1 MGLKGV
7 LYHESCEG
15 DSIMFRH
22 IGSCEGSCF
31 QLQMYGMRLT
41 VVARSPTISH
51 LH

>member
-15 DSIMFRH
+15 DPIISRYL
-22 IGSCEGSCF
+22 GSREGSCS

-41 VVARSPTISH
+41 VVA
-51 LH
+51 

>member
-7 LYHESCEG
+7 LYHESCES
-15 DSIMFRH
+15 DPIIFRH
-22 IGSCEGSCF
+22 IGSREGSCF

-41 VVARSPTISH
+41 VVARSPTITY